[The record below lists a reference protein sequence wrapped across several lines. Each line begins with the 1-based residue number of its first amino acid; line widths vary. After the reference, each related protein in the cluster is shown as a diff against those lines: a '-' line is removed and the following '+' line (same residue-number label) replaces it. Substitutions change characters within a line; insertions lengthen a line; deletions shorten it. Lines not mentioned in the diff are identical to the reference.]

1 MTTDTHEPAP
11 AAPPVPSAPAA
22 VPVPPAPAA
31 PAGISVGRRRHP
43 VIRVLR
49 LLGAILV
56 PALLLVVLLLGLVL
70 GTQSGLRTALAL
82 AADLAPGLI
91 QVGKAQGRVLGRL
104 HLEDV
109 QIWLPDLDLRLGSFD
124 LDWSPLAVVMG
135 TLRIARVAARNVD
148 VVTTPSEAAQ
158 AAAIVLPQVAL
169 PLQAEIGE
177 ALVEN
182 LRVLHRE
189 VAAPLF
195 VLDRAALGARVT
207 GSDLDLIGLELAA
220 EQYGLKARAAGQAQL
235 TGQYPL
241 DLKLDWDLTMPPAV
255 QIAGRGHLGG
265 DLGRLVVAYDLTGSV
280 QVKLSVQVDEVLRR
294 PRWDGVVQVKG
305 VRVPDFQTD
314 ALEVAVRGR
323 LETHGNLAAATL
335 TGSLDGTAPNHED
348 FGHLTAALD
357 AQWQDRRLDLRT
369 LDLTESVSG
378 ARFSAKGDLDLN
390 PSPGTF
396 KLVGAWERLRWPLTG
411 AVIATAPQGRVQA
424 SGTFD
429 AYDYAVSGTVQGS
442 AFPAIDLD
450 LWGQGDAKG
459 TRISALRMLTL
470 GGSLE
475 AAGRLTWAPD
485 LTWDL
490 KAEAKDLN
498 PSVIVQGVEDRI
510 GFSLATKGGLAGF
523 SYDLTA
529 AAQGLGLPPTR
540 LLLGGTGDLQ
550 GTEIV
555 SLRLDV
561 LKGRIDGRARV
572 AWDPA
577 VAWEADLAA
586 VGVDPG
592 SYAPE
597 WPGRIDGR
605 ISSRG
610 TLEAKSPNLTATLIG
625 IQGTLRGYPITAA
638 GQVQMAAG
646 TIRIDGLRAA
656 SGPSSARVD
665 GVINEKLDLR
675 FELASPDLASLM
687 PRAKGSVQARG
698 KVQGGIK
705 GPTVALEI
713 EAKDAALAGQGIARL
728 MGSVDLALTPE
739 GPLRVQLD
747 GQGLTAGGLHWERLE
762 VRGDGSVPNHR
773 LSVVATGQPLSI
785 RLEAAVGLKLAAAG
799 PAAYRGTLSRL
810 DLDSASDGNWRLQK
824 AMPLSLI
831 GPKVAAGPLCLRNG
845 KGSEGCLGFDQ
856 TDPGEWTAT
865 IDLDPLGAELV
876 QDLLPAN
883 LAAQGAARV
892 KGRFTAK
899 GPVLTGSALAELPQ
913 GRLRLDLGQAR
924 FEELDLSQARLT
936 LDASARGLRAR
947 LDLPLRGLGQ
957 LGASVDLPGWRLD
970 APARPDQP
978 LRGAVHGGVAGL
990 ARFSNLVPNLTGITG
1005 KLALD
1010 FDLGGTLSRPGVKG
1024 QATLRG
1030 FGAEVALFGTK
1041 ITNLNVTLAA
1051 PALERLTIQGQC
1063 EVGGRRL
1070 WLSGDAASGADG
1082 LSGQLLIVGE
1092 RLKVADTKEYQVTV
1106 SPHIEIGLT
1115 PQGAQVRGE
1124 IKVPEARIRPRKL
1137 PAGTLLPSP
1146 DIVLVDQT
1154 WAHKLPFPVDLDLRL
1169 KLGNDVTIDA
1179 FGVRGRLIGD
1189 LRIRQAPGREMLG
1202 DGQLAIVDG
1211 VYRFNP
1217 GIGLGTDLIPI
1228 LSGLGTELGTPLTIT
1243 QGLLVFSSSPIGN
1256 PGLLL
1261 MAQRESGS
1269 LNAGVRVV
1277 GTLRN
1282 SRFAFFSESD
1292 PGMKQAEITKY
1303 LLTGI
1308 APRADGGQG
1317 GEALAVGTYV
1327 APNLYME
1334 YESGIGDSKN
1344 AVKLRYDLSRS
1355 IELEAES
1362 GSTPGAD
1369 IFYKFER

>member
-1 MTTDTHEPAP
+1 MTADTQAPAP
-11 AAPPVPSAPAA
+11 APPPIPPAPVAPAA
-22 VPVPPAPAA
+22 APL
-31 PAGISVGRRRHP
+31 GRRRHP

-56 PALLLVVLLLGLVL
+56 PALLLTVLLLGLVL

-82 AADLAPGLI
+82 AQDLAPGLI

-109 QIWLPDLDLRLGSFD
+109 AIRLPDLDLRLGSFD
-124 LDWSPLAVVMG
+124 LDWSPLAAVTG
-135 TLRIARVAARNVD
+135 TLRVARVVARDVD
-148 VVTTPSEAAQ
+148 VVTTPSEAAR
-158 AAAIVLPQVAL
+158 AAAIVLPQIAL
-169 PLQAEIGE
+169 PLQIEIGE

-182 LRVLHRE
+182 LRVLHRG
-189 VAAPLF
+189 VDTPLF
-195 VLDRAALGARVT
+195 VLDRAALGARLT
-207 GSDLDLIGLELAA
+207 GSALDLVGLELAA
-220 EQYGLKARAAGQAQL
+220 GQYGLTIRGAGQAQL
-235 TGQYPL
+235 TDQYPL
-241 DLKLDWDLTMPPAV
+241 DLQLDWDLTMPPAV
-255 QIAGRGHLGG
+255 QIAGRGHLSG
-265 DLGRLVVAYDLTGSV
+265 DLGRLVVTYDLTGSA
-280 QVKLSVQVDEVLRR
+280 QATLSAQVDDVLGR
-294 PRWDGVVQVKG
+294 PRWGAVVRIEG
-305 VRVPDFQTD
+305 VRVPDFQAD
-314 ALEVAVRGR
+314 APEVAVRGR
-323 LETHGNLAAATL
+323 LETHGDLEAATL
-335 TGSLDGTAPNHED
+335 TGSLDGTAPNRAD
-348 FGHLTAALD
+348 FGHLQAALD
-357 AQWQDRRLDLRT
+357 ARWKDRRLDLRT

-378 ARFSAKGDLDLN
+378 ARFSATGDLDLN

-396 KLVGAWERLRWPLTG
+396 KLNGTWERLRWPLTG
-411 AVIATAPQGRVQA
+411 TLTATAPQGRVQA

-429 AYDYAVSGTVQGS
+429 AYDYAVSGAVQGP
-442 AFPAIDLD
+442 AFPAVDLD
-450 LWGQGDAKG
+450 LRGQGDAKG
-459 TRISALRMLTL
+459 TRISALRVLTL

-475 AAGRLTWAPD
+475 AAGSVAWAPE
-485 LTWDL
+485 LGWDL
-490 KAEAKDLN
+490 KAGARDLN
-498 PSVIVQGVEDRI
+498 PSGIVPGIEDRI
-510 GFSLATKGGLAGF
+510 GFSLTTKGGLAGF

-529 AAQGLGLPPTR
+529 ASQGPGLPPAR
-540 LLLGGTGDLQ
+540 LLLGGKGDLK
-550 GTEIV
+550 GTEIA
-555 SLRLDV
+555 SLRLEV
-561 LKGRIDGRARV
+561 LKGRIDGRARF

-577 VAWEADLAA
+577 VTWEADLAA
-586 VGVDPG
+586 VGLDPG
-592 SYAPE
+592 SYAPG

-605 ISSRG
+605 LSSRG
-610 TLEAKSPNLTATLIG
+610 TLEAKGPNLTATLTG
-625 IQGTLRGYPITAA
+625 VQGTLRGYPIAAA

-646 TIRIDGLRAA
+646 TIRIQGLSAS

-665 GVINEKLDLR
+665 GVIDEKLDLR
-675 FELASPDLASLM
+675 FDLASPDLASLM
-687 PRAKGSVQARG
+687 PGAKGSVQARG
-698 KVQGGIK
+698 RVQGAIK
-705 GPTVALEI
+705 APTVALQI
-713 EAKDAALAGQGIARL
+713 DARDAALAGQGITRL
-728 MGSVDLALTPE
+728 TGSVDLALAPD

-773 LSVVATGQPLSI
+773 LSVTARGQPLSI
-785 RLEAAVGLKLAAAG
+785 RLEAAGGLTLAGAG

-810 DLDSASDGNWRLQK
+810 DLDSERYGNWRLPQ
-824 AMPLSLI
+824 AMPLRLT
-831 GPKVAAGPLCLRNG
+831 GPKVAAGPLCLRNT
-845 KGSEGCLGFDQ
+845 KGSGGCLGFEQ
-856 TDPGEWTAT
+856 TAPGEWTAT

-876 QDLLPAN
+876 QDLFSAN

-892 KGRFTAK
+892 KGRFAAK
-899 GPVLTGSALAELPQ
+899 GPVLTGSALAEIPQ

-924 FEELDLSQARLT
+924 FEELDLSRTRLT
-936 LDASARGLRAR
+936 LDAGARGLGAR
-947 LDLPLRGLGQ
+947 LDLPLKGLGQ
-957 LGASVDLPGWRLD
+957 FEAAVDLPGWRLD

-978 LRGAVHGGVAGL
+978 LRGGVHGGVAGL

-1030 FGAEVALFGTK
+1030 FGAEVPLLGTR
-1041 ITNLNVTLAA
+1041 ITNLDVTLTA
-1051 PALERLTIQGQC
+1051 PALERLTIQGQG

-1070 WLSGDAASGADG
+1070 WLSGDAEGGAGG
-1082 LSGQLLIVGE
+1082 LSGQVLIAGE
-1092 RLKVADTKEYQVTV
+1092 RLKVADTKEYQVTL

-1115 PQGAQVRGE
+1115 PQGARVRGE
-1124 IKVPEARIRPRKL
+1124 IKVPLARIRPRKL

-1146 DIVLVDQT
+1146 DIVLVDQ
-1154 WAHKLPFPVDLDLRL
+1154 AGAAKPPFPVDIDLRL
-1169 KLGNDVTIDA
+1169 TLGNDVTIDA

-1189 LRIRQAPGREMLG
+1189 LRILQAPGRELLG

-1228 LSGLGTELGTPLTIT
+1228 LSNLGTELGTPLTIT
-1243 QGLLVFSSSPIGN
+1243 QGRLVFSNSPIGN

-1282 SRFAFFSESD
+1282 SRLAFFSESD
-1292 PGMKQAEITKY
+1292 PGMSQAEITKY

-1308 APRADGGQG
+1308 APRTDTGQG
-1317 GEALAVGTYV
+1317 GQSLSVGTYV

-1334 YESGIGDSKN
+1334 YVSGIGDSQN
-1344 AVKLRYDLSRS
+1344 AVKLRYDWSRN

-1362 GSTPGAD
+1362 GDAPGAD